1 MERERKRPVYMIGIT
16 AQITGMH
23 PQTLRFYE
31 RLGLVNPSRSQ
42 GKTRL
47 YSDEDIER
55 LKKIQHLT
63 QEMGINL
70 AGVEVVLNLLER
82 MESMR
87 REMEDEMMQMKQEME
102 REMRTFMRDEDDE
115 EDVL

>member
-1 MERERKRPVYMIGIT
+1 MIGVT

-23 PQTLRFYE
+23 PQTLRLYE
-31 RLGLVNPSRSQ
+31 RLGLVNPSRSM

-70 AGVEVVLNLLER
+70 AGVEVILNLLER
-82 MESMR
+82 MENMR
-87 REMEDEMMQMKQEME
+87 RDMEEEMFHLKQEVE
-102 REMRTFMRDEDDE
+102 REMRSFMREEDDE

>member
-1 MERERKRPVYMIGIT
+1 MDDKRRPLYMIGIT
-16 AQITGMH
+16 AQIIGMH
-23 PQTLRFYE
+23 PQTLRLYE
-31 RLGLVNPSRSQ
+31 RLGLVNPSRSG

-70 AGVEVVLNLLER
+70 AGVEVILNLLER
-82 MESMR
+82 METMR
-87 REMEDEMMQMKQEME
+87 GEMETEMTRMHDDMEQQMRQ
-102 REMRTFMRDEDDE
+102 FMREEDDE

>member
-16 AQITGMH
+16 AEITGMH
-23 PQTLRFYE
+23 PQTLRLYE
-31 RLGLVNPSRSQ
+31 RLGLVKPSRSQ

-47 YSDEDIER
+47 YSDEDIHR

-70 AGVEVVLNLLER
+70 AGVEVILNLLER
-82 MESMR
+82 MENMR
-87 REMEDEMMQMKQEME
+87 HDMEEEMTRIREEME
-102 REMRTFMRDEDDE
+102 REMQNFMR
-115 EDVL
+115 EDVGG